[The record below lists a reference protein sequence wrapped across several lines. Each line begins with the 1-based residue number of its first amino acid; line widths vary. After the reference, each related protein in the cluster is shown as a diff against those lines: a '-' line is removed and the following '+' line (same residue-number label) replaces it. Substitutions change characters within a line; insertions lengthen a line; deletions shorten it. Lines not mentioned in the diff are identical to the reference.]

1 MAQLLN
7 DLIEEYLEDACQKL
21 ASRYKS
27 FKILKIARRMKCNL
41 DGTNRIN
48 ILNCILKCR

>member
-1 MAQLLN
+1 MAHLFK
-7 DLIEEYLEDACQKL
+7 DAIEEYLEDACQKL

-41 DGTNRIN
+41 DGAYRIN
-48 ILNCILKCR
+48 AWNFILKCR